1 MKKSSSHTWRIIG
14 VSVKNPI
21 PRPTSC
27 CVKRVCW
34 VKLEDIGIMVWWCY
48 CYSCWL
54 KDREMTTETNVVITT
69 SSQLM
74 CLRFVSY
81 DWNYT
86 LWVAFL
92 VLQII
97 NCSCPFHIYYY
108 LVCYLMF
115 SIFFVCSD
123 LPATS
128 VRELLL
134 PAIQNLLKDLDALDP
149 AHKEA
154 LEIILKERSGGTLEA
169 ISKVMGAHLGI
180 ASSVTSLFGEGGL
193 LGKKDSGDPPPE
205 PVESPRAVPPPPAED
220 TRFMR
225 IMRGNFTDMLRS
237 KAKNQEDTST
247 GQWKLPLLIQ
257 WKLVCLWSLTMSDFP
272 PFFCSPCMKLDV
284 LMHKK
289 KFFLVRKIK
298 RKKI

>member
-1 MKKSSSHTWRIIG
+1 MLCQMGMLGEIG
-14 VSVKNPI
+14 GYRYHSLLVLLLFLLVKGQRNDHRNKCSNNNFQSI
-21 PRPTSC
+21 
-27 CVKRVCW
+27 
-34 VKLEDIGIMVWWCY
+34 
-48 CYSCWL
+48 
-54 KDREMTTETNVVITT
+54 NVP
-69 SSQLM
+69 
-74 CLRFVSY
+74 RFVSY
-81 DWNYT
+81 DWNCT

-97 NCSCPFHIYYY
+97 NCSCPFHMYYC

-220 TRFMR
+220 TRFMK

-247 GQWKLPLLIQ
+247 GQ
-257 WKLVCLWSLTMSDFP
+257 
-272 PFFCSPCMKLDV
+272 
-284 LMHKK
+284 
-289 KFFLVRKIK
+289 
-298 RKKI
+298 